1 MNGFT
6 HWWQHLPEH
15 MNPVIFSIGTFSLQ
29 YYGLMYLV
37 AFTIVYFLASYRL
50 KREARFNLDNE
61 KLQELMVS
69 MILGIIIG
77 ARLGYVL
84 FYNFSYY
91 MHNPLEIVLPF
102 DISDGFRFTG
112 IAGMSF
118 HGGLIG
124 VLLGTL
130 YFARRNRMPFLD
142 VTDLIAPCV
151 PLGYTFGRI
160 GNFIN
165 GELFGRVTE
174 RSIGMYFPMA
184 PGRDL
189 RHPSQLYEAF
199 FEGIVLF
206 LILWVLKKKV
216 KISGAMLP
224 LYLIGYGLFRFFIE
238 YTRQPD
244 PQLGFV
250 FLKFSMGQILCSL
263 MILAGGISLVLLAK
277 RPGGTAVGKS

>member
-6 HWWQHLPEH
+6 QWWQHLPEH
-15 MNPVIFSIGTFSLQ
+15 MNPVIFSIGSFSLQ

-37 AFTIVYFLASYRL
+37 AFAVVYFLASSRL
-50 KREARFNLDNE
+50 GKETRFKLDSE

-69 MILGIIIG
+69 MILGVIIG

-118 HGGLIG
+118 HGGLLG
-124 VLLGTL
+124 VLLGTW
-130 YFARRNRMPFLD
+130 YFSRRNKIHFLD

-165 GELFGRVTE
+165 GELFGRTTE
-174 RSIGMYFPMA
+174 RSIGMYFPQA
-184 PGRDL
+184 PGIDL

-206 LILWVLKKKV
+206 LILWFVRKRIKTP
-216 KISGAMLP
+216 GAILP
-224 LYLIGYGLFRFFIE
+224 LYLMGYGLFRFFIE

-244 PQLGFV
+244 SHLGFV
-250 FLKFSMGQILCSL
+250 FMRFSMGQVLSSG
-263 MILAGGISLVLLAK
+263 MILAGGILLALLMK
-277 RPGGTAVGKS
+277 RNQSSLSRS

>member
-1 MNGFT
+1 MNSFT
-6 HWWQHLPEH
+6 QWWQHLPDK
-15 MNPVIFSIGTFSLQ
+15 MNPVIFSIGSFSLQ

-37 AFTIVYFLASYRL
+37 AFSIVYALASYRL
-50 KREARFNLDNE
+50 RREPRFNMNSE
-61 KLQELMVS
+61 KLQDLMVA
-69 MILGIIIG
+69 MILGIILG
-77 ARLGYVL
+77 ARFGYVL
-84 FYNFSYY
+84 FYNFNYY
-91 MHNPLEIVLPF
+91 MHHPLEIILPF

-130 YFARRNRMPFLD
+130 YFSRKNKIPFL
-142 VTDLIAPCV
+142 VITDLIAPCV
-151 PLGYTFGRI
+151 PLGYTFGRL

-165 GELFGRVTE
+165 GELFGRITE

-184 PGRDL
+184 PGHDL

-206 LILWVLKKKV
+206 LILWFLKKRV
-216 KISGAMLP
+216 KLPGAMLP

-250 FLKFSMGQILCSL
+250 FLNFSMGQVLCFG
-263 MILAGGISLVLLAK
+263 MILAGGLMLVMLK
-277 RPGGTAVGKS
+277 RRNRS